1 MQKILTFALLM
12 VRLAPFMSN
21 YFTATYCLAG
31 KVRYGVTIFEELYN
45 LWFCTP
51 ERQRPK
57 SPPEEGI

>member
-1 MQKILTFALLM
+1 MLYAFSGQIFHCCI
-12 VRLAPFMSN
+12 R
-21 YFTATYCLAG
+21 LAG
-31 KVRYGVTIFEELYN
+31 KVRYGVTIFEDLYN